1 MKAKVQITQELFS
14 CVKIMSQ
21 SGATIEEITKY
32 FGISAATISRI
43 RASETLAEYKQ
54 MIAAMHAEQK
64 KQKQVEK
71 AVKTAQMAPQQP
83 EKKPEEPPTQIIEHR
98 QTISMVANHYMM
110 EELKTQ
116 TEYLK
121 LIKNVITAIAEE
133 LGCFKEKG
141 EK

>member
-1 MKAKVQITQELFS
+1 MKAKVQITQELFN
-14 CVKIMSQ
+14 CVKIMSN
-21 SGATIEEITKY
+21 SGATIEEIVKY
-32 FGISAATISRI
+32 FNVSAATISRI

-71 AVKTAQMAPQQP
+71 AAMAAQMKPQQP

-116 TEYLK
+116 TEYMK
-121 LIKNVITAIAEE
+121 LIKNVLTAIAEE

-141 EK
+141 ER